1 MGGFRPNCADT
12 AVVMAR
18 TRSGSGTGSGRSS
31 MASAKL
37 NMDAVVLL
45 PMAGKQTAMAV
56 KTFFSQRSEGMIDG
70 RQHGTSSRNSKSKR
84 EGARAHRSDPF
95 YPRGIL
101 TRPSESD
108 RNHLCDALL
117 GGGSA

>member
-84 EGARAHRSDPF
+84 EGARAHRSNPPLP
-95 YPRGIL
+95 PRHFTASQL
-101 TRPSESD
+101 E
-108 RNHLCDALL
+108 
-117 GGGSA
+117 